1 MKNNSVIHVSNLGKA
16 YRIGLKEQQS
26 ETLTGAIKLWLQ
38 KPLQNFKA
46 IQQLKGVVETA
57 NDNNVFWANKN
68 IHFSVQQGEVLGIIG
83 KNGAGK
89 STLLKLLSRITKP
102 TTGKIEIQG
111 KVASLLEVGTGFNP
125 ELTGREN
132 VYLNGTI
139 LGLTKK
145 EIDER
150 FAEIVDFS
158 GVEQFLETPVKRYSS
173 GMKVRLA
180 FAIAANLDPE
190 ILIIDEVLAVGDAE
204 FQQKCLGKLQS
215 VANKQ
220 GRTVLFVSHDMAAI
234 KNLCTRAILLEKGS
248 IVFEGNPTEVVDYYL
263 KNAKTNEQQQHI
275 TINKRSGSGKFIVNN
290 MQLLNANMEPL
301 VFVESGMNLNIK
313 IDYQCLE
320 KGVNPVVNIKIKNS
334 LQQEIVNLLS
344 RVSYNG
350 ILKLQPNGS
359 IICNIP
365 KLPLMQGNY
374 DVDIMLKYDFDLTD
388 SIEDV
393 MSIQV
398 EKGDFYGTG
407 KIVESMRDGIL
418 VEHNWQTI

>member
-1 MKNNSVIHVSNLGKA
+1 MENKTVIKVTNLGKA
-16 YRIGLKEQQS
+16 YKIGIKEKQSDTLVGSIKQFLLKP
-26 ETLTGAIKLWLQ
+26 IR
-38 KPLQNFKA
+38 NFKSLNKLSKAA
-46 IQQLKGVVETA
+46 IEK
-57 NDNNVFWANKN
+57 DNNAIIWVNKGIN
-68 IHFSVQQGEVLGIIG
+68 FSVNQGEVLGVIG

-102 TTGKIEIQG
+102 SAGSIEIEG

-125 ELTGREN
+125 ELTGKEN

-145 EIDER
+145 EINER
-150 FAEIVDFS
+150 FDEIVEFS
-158 GVEQFLETPVKRYSS
+158 GIEKFLETPVKRYSS

-215 VANKQ
+215 VASKQ

-248 IVFEGNPTEVVDYYL
+248 IVFEGNPADVVDFYL
-263 KNAKTNEQQQHI
+263 QNATKSNVQQK
-275 TINKRSGSGKFIVNN
+275 INIQKRTGNGEFIVKDI
-290 MQLLNANMEPL
+290 QLLNNKMEPMRL
-301 VFVESGMNLNIK
+301 LESGMDLNIK
-313 IDYQCLE
+313 IDYEC
-320 KGVNPVVNIKIKNS
+320 KSKAINPIINIKIKNS

-344 RVSYNG
+344 RIAHPGV
-350 ILKLQPNGS
+350 LKLEDRGS
-359 IICNIP
+359 IICNMP

-374 DVDIMLKYDFDLTD
+374 DVDILLKYDYDLTD
-388 SIEDV
+388 SIENV
-393 MSIQV
+393 ISLQV

-407 KIVESMRDGIL
+407 KIIESMKDGLL
-418 VEHNWQTI
+418 VNHSWATL